1 MKSSR
6 PNRIAWTVTLVI
18 LGCSMDAPTPTLDE
32 IIERNTAAM
41 GGRARLEQLRS
52 VRIVRNETM
61 LTVTRRPYFHKVE
74 LFSEDGRLRYA
85 EGINGFVAWEQTS
98 ADTVRRPVTG
108 RPAQALWRVLQW
120 PGPLNPLYR
129 LAERGHTLSQLPDTV
144 LDGTRYHLLLLA
156 LSDGFERQYYVNSDT
171 YQIERARDYRRRHAS
186 DEEVQNIEGV
196 WGDFRTVDGYVFPF
210 YSEERNYATGE
221 RFYGSTLLA
230 VQVNVDAPD
239 DEFSL
244 SGSSSPDVLRAIVAQ
259 LGSSAEASTR

>member
-1 MKSSR
+1 MKISR
-6 PNRIAWTVTLVI
+6 PNSIAWTVTLVI

-41 GGRARLEQLRS
+41 GGQARLEQLLS
-52 VRIVRNETM
+52 VRVVRNETM
-61 LTVTRRPYFHKVE
+61 ITVTRRPYFHKVE

-85 EGINGFVAWEQTS
+85 EGVNGFVAWEQTS
-98 ADTVRRPVTG
+98 TDTVRRPVIG

-144 LDGTRYHLLLLA
+144 LDGTRYHLLLLT

-244 SGSSSPDVLRAIVAQ
+244 AGSSNPDVLRGIVAER
-259 LGSSAEASTR
+259 GGFAEAGTP